1 MREDIML
8 TPEER
13 ASDLTKWVAADL
25 RPRQWTAIR
34 DSLLEAVAEERE
46 ACAEEALIAVRTFR
60 GDPTQLDGLATT
72 VAEAIRGRGK
82 SSGK

>member
-1 MREDIML
+1 ML

-34 DSLLEAVAEERE
+34 AHPLVSVVMPCLNEAEGVGKCVEK
-46 ACAEEALIAVRTFR
+46 ALTKRSATRRFPVR
-60 GDPTQLDGLATT
+60 
-72 VAEAIRGRGK
+72 
-82 SSGK
+82 

>member
-1 MREDIML
+1 M

-34 DSLLEAVAEERE
+34 DSIAEALAEERE
-46 ACAEEALIAVRTFR
+46 ACARAAEGAAAGFQGDSSDLKVLAAHIA
-60 GDPTQLDGLATT
+60 A
-72 VAEAIRGRGK
+72 AIRARGRRP
-82 SSGK
+82 

>member
-1 MREDIML
+1 MP

-34 DSLLEAVAEERE
+34 DSLLEALAEERE
-46 ACAEEALIAVRTFR
+46 ACAEEALVAVKCFR
-60 GDPTQLDGLATT
+60 GDPTQTESLAAH
-72 VAEAIRGRGK
+72 VAEAIRARGK

>member
-1 MREDIML
+1 ML

-34 DSLLEAVAEERE
+34 DSILEALAKERE
-46 ACAEEALIAVRTFR
+46 ACAQAAEAAVRSFGR
-60 GDPTQLDGLATT
+60 DPTDLET
-72 VAEAIRGRGK
+72 VAAHVVAAIRGRSK
-82 SSGK
+82 SG

>member
-1 MREDIML
+1 ML

-34 DSLLEAVAEERE
+34 DSFHEALREERE
-46 ACAEEALIAVRTFR
+46 ACAEAAQAAVMSLH
-60 GDPTQLDGLATT
+60 GDATRLEVVAKH
-72 VAEAIRGRGK
+72 VAEAIRARGK
-82 SSGK
+82 SSS

>member
-1 MREDIML
+1 ML

-34 DSLLEAVAEERE
+34 DSILEALAEERE
-46 ACAEEALIAVRTFR
+46 ACAETAQGAVRHFR
-60 GDPTQLDGLATT
+60 GNSTELESLAAH
-72 VAEAIRGRGK
+72 VAEAIRTRSK
-82 SSGK
+82 SV

>member
-1 MREDIML
+1 ML

-34 DSLLEAVAEERE
+34 DSLLEAMAEERE
-46 ACAEEALIAVRTFR
+46 GCVEAA
-60 GDPTQLDGLATT
+60 QA
-72 VAEAIRGRGK
+72 AIRSFRASRSTWSASLPGR
-82 SSGK
+82 SR

>member
-1 MREDIML
+1 ML

-34 DSLLEAVAEERE
+34 DSLMEALAEERE
-46 ACAEEALIAVRTFR
+46 ACAEEVLVAVNSFR
-60 GDPTQLDGLATT
+60 EDPAQIERLAAH
-72 VAEAIRGRGK
+72 VAEAIRARGK
-82 SSGK
+82 SSSK